1 MTILRKAII
10 CVLFCSFWFA
20 NAQNTTTGNL
30 KQHVFT
36 LASDSL
42 KGRKAGS
49 EESTRAARYIVEQ
62 WQAIGIK
69 PYKDNDYFHS
79 FDKYKNII
87 GIIEGGDENRKNEFI
102 VIGAH
107 YDHLGFKIK
116 DNDTIIYNGAD
127 DNASGTAALIETARM
142 LKNRQNELKRS
153 VILVAFDAEEIGLVG
168 SKRFV
173 TDNLFSSGSIKLMMS
188 VDMVGWYSTNGA
200 VEYSGTGSIK
210 NSERIM
216 KETNVIPTG
225 LKVKTEAFEKN
236 MFVATD
242 TQPFAQAG
250 IPTLAVTTGL
260 KSPYHK
266 PKDGADLID
275 YDGMTLITEHL
286 ANLTIKLSEEV
297 EITPTGK
304 VADKHLSKRKLFQVG
319 FTGNIGSNHHYYTDG
334 ALDGKSSFAYGIG
347 LTTQVNLGALAF
359 RPEVFFE
366 GVSAKYPGANI
377 QSNNITVP
385 LNLVLQSINPT
396 GGVDVFVGSYY
407 TYRLNGK
414 QGTEPLDFNTFNR
427 SEWGIN
433 WGFSFLAGPVKIG
446 YTNRSALTNFTLQ
459 PNGDNAY
466 VRNRT
471 GYFTLGWIF

>member
-1 MTILRKAII
+1 MTILRKAIT

-20 NAQNTTTGNL
+20 NAQNTTTDYL
-30 KQHVFT
+30 KHHVFT
-36 LASDSL
+36 LAADSL

-62 WQAIGIK
+62 WQAIGIQ
-69 PYKDNDYFHS
+69 PYKDNDYFYA

-87 GIIEGGDENRKNEFI
+87 GIIEGGDESRKNEYI

-107 YDHLGFKIK
+107 YDHLGFKTK

-127 DNASGTAALIETARM
+127 DNASGTAALIETARI

-153 VILVAFDAEEIGLVG
+153 VILVAFDAEEVGLVG
-168 SKRFV
+168 STRFV
-173 TDNLFSSGSIKLMMS
+173 RDKLFSSGSIKLMMS

-200 VEYSGTGSIK
+200 VEYAGTGSFI
-210 NSERIM
+210 NSERIIN
-216 KETNVIPTG
+216 EANLISTG
-225 LKVKTEAFEKN
+225 LKVKAEAFEKN
-236 MFVATD
+236 IFVATD
-242 TQPFAQAG
+242 TRPFAQAG
-250 IPTLAVTTGL
+250 IPTLAVTTGT

-266 PKDGADLID
+266 PKDDADLID
-275 YDGMTLITEHL
+275 YNGMTLITEHL
-286 ANLTIKLSEEV
+286 ANLTIKLSQV
-297 EITPTGK
+297 DEITPTGK
-304 VADKHLSKRKLFQVG
+304 VAEKHLSSRKPFQMG
-319 FTGNIGSNHHYYTDG
+319 ITGNIGSNHHYYTDG

-347 LTTQVNLGALAF
+347 LTTQLNLGALAF

-366 GVSAKYPGANI
+366 DVSAKYPGGNI
-377 QSNNITVP
+377 HSNNITVP
-385 LNLVLQSINPT
+385 LNLVLQSKNPT

-407 TYRLNGK
+407 SYRLNGK
-414 QGTEPLDFNTFNR
+414 QGSQPLDFSTFNR

-459 PNGDNAY
+459 PNSDNAY

-471 GYFTLGWIF
+471 GFITLGWIF

>member
-1 MTILRKAII
+1 MTILRKAIT
-10 CVLFCSFWFA
+10 CVLFCSFCLA
-20 NAQNTTTGNL
+20 NAQNTTTDYL
-30 KQHVFT
+30 KRHVFT

-49 EESTRAARYIVEQ
+49 EESTRAARYIIEQ
-62 WQAIGIK
+62 WQAIGIQ
-69 PYKDNDYFHS
+69 PYKDNDYFYA

-87 GIIEGGDENRKNEFI
+87 GIIEGGDESRKNEYI

-107 YDHLGFKIK
+107 YDHLGFKTK

-127 DNASGTAALIETARM
+127 DNASGTAALIETARI

-153 VILVAFDAEEIGLVG
+153 VILVAFDAEEVGLVG
-168 SKRFV
+168 STRFV
-173 TDNLFSSGSIKLMMS
+173 RDKLFSSGSIKLMMS

-200 VEYSGTGSIK
+200 VEYSGTGSFI
-210 NSERIM
+210 NSERIIN
-216 KETNVIPTG
+216 EANLISTG
-225 LKVKTEAFEKN
+225 LKVKAEAFEKN
-236 MFVATD
+236 IFVATD
-242 TQPFAQAG
+242 TRPFAQAG
-250 IPTLAVTTGL
+250 IPTLAVTTGT

-266 PKDGADLID
+266 PKDDADLID
-275 YDGMTLITEHL
+275 YNGMTLITEHL
-286 ANLTIKLSEEV
+286 ANLTIKLSQV
-297 EITPTGK
+297 DEITPTGK
-304 VADKHLSKRKLFQVG
+304 VAEKHLSSRKPFQMG
-319 FTGNIGSNHHYYTDG
+319 ITGNIGSNHHYYTDG

-347 LTTQVNLGALAF
+347 LTTQLNLGALAF

-366 GVSAKYPGANI
+366 DVSAKYPGGNI
-377 QSNNITVP
+377 HSNNITVP
-385 LNLVLQSINPT
+385 LNLVLQSKNPT

-407 TYRLNGK
+407 SYRLNGK
-414 QGTEPLDFNTFNR
+414 QGTEPLDFSTFNR

-459 PNGDNAY
+459 PNSDNAY

-471 GYFTLGWIF
+471 GFITLGWIF

>member
-1 MTILRKAII
+1 MTILRKAIT
-10 CVLFCSFWFA
+10 CVLFCSFCLA
-20 NAQNTTTGNL
+20 NAQNTTTDYL

-49 EESTRAARYIVEQ
+49 EESTRAARYIIEQ
-62 WQAIGIK
+62 WQAIGIQ
-69 PYKDNDYFHS
+69 PYKDNDYFYA

-87 GIIEGGDENRKNEFI
+87 GIIESGDEGRKNEYI

-127 DNASGTAALIETARM
+127 DNASGTATLIETARI

-153 VILVAFDAEEIGLVG
+153 VILVAFDAEEVGLVG
-168 SKRFV
+168 STRFV
-173 TDNLFSSGSIKLMMS
+173 RDKLFSSGSIKLMMS

-200 VEYSGTGSIK
+200 VEYAGTGSFI
-210 NSERIM
+210 NSERIIN
-216 KETNVIPTG
+216 EANLTFTG
-225 LKVKTEAFEKN
+225 LKVKAEAFEKN
-236 MFVATD
+236 IFVATD
-242 TQPFAQAG
+242 TRPFAQAG
-250 IPTLAVTTGL
+250 IPTLAVTTGT

-266 PKDGADLID
+266 PKDDADLID
-275 YDGMTLITEHL
+275 YNGMTLITEHL
-286 ANLTIKLSEEV
+286 ANLTIKLSQED

-304 VADKHLSKRKLFQVG
+304 VAEKHLSSRKPFQMG
-319 FTGNIGSNHHYYTDG
+319 ITGNIGSNHHYYTDG

-347 LTTQVNLGALAF
+347 LTTQLNLGALAF

-366 GVSAKYPGANI
+366 DVSAKYPGGNI
-377 QSNNITVP
+377 HSNNITVP
-385 LNLVLQSINPT
+385 LNLVLQSKNPT
-396 GGVDVFVGSYY
+396 EGVDVFVGSYY
-407 TYRLNGK
+407 SYRLNGK
-414 QGTEPLDFNTFNR
+414 QGTEPLDFNTFNL

-459 PNGDNAY
+459 PNSDNAY

-471 GYFTLGWIF
+471 GFITLGWIF

>member
-1 MTILRKAII
+1 MTILRKAIT
-10 CVLFCSFWFA
+10 CMLFCSFCLA
-20 NAQNTTTGNL
+20 NAQNTTTDYL

-49 EESTRAARYIVEQ
+49 EESTRAARYIIEQ
-62 WQAIGIK
+62 WQAIGIQ
-69 PYKDNDYFHS
+69 PYKDNDYFYA

-87 GIIEGGDENRKNEFI
+87 GIIESGDESRKNEYI

-127 DNASGTAALIETARM
+127 DNASGTAALIETARI

-153 VILVAFDAEEIGLVG
+153 VILVAFDAEEVGLVG
-168 SKRFV
+168 STRFV
-173 TDNLFSSGSIKLMMS
+173 REKLFSSGSIKLMMS

-200 VEYSGTGSIK
+200 VEYAGTGSFK

-216 KETNVIPTG
+216 NEANLIPTG
-225 LKVKTEAFEKN
+225 LKVKAEAFEKN

-242 TQPFAQAG
+242 TKPFAQAG
-250 IPTLAVTTGL
+250 IPTLAVTTGT

-266 PKDGADLID
+266 PKDDADLID
-275 YDGMTLITEHL
+275 YNGMTLITEHL
-286 ANLTIKLSEEV
+286 ANLTIKLSQV
-297 EITPTGK
+297 DEITPTGK
-304 VADKHLSKRKLFQVG
+304 VAEKHLSSRKPFQMG
-319 FTGNIGSNHHYYTDG
+319 ITGNIGSNHHYYTDG

-347 LTTQVNLGALAF
+347 LTTQLNLGALAF

-366 GVSAKYPGANI
+366 DVSAKYPGGNI
-377 QSNNITVP
+377 HSNNITVP
-385 LNLVLQSINPT
+385 LNLVLQSKNPT

-407 TYRLNGK
+407 SYRLNGK
-414 QGTEPLDFNTFNR
+414 QGSQPLDFSTFNR

-459 PNGDNAY
+459 PNSDNAY

-471 GYFTLGWIF
+471 GFITLGWIF